1 MIEYV
6 RIIANFVQFNFKN
19 MKGKQILLE
28 ILDFLEVYVADSE
41 KEGAELCTSDFI
53 GFVNNNIEVD
63 AQKRNSISGGKNEFL
78 LDTNPQNRIATD
90 VSILI
95 SLMFRYAKNYIKK
108 ALKGSQI
115 NSADEFSFLIT
126 LLTYDSLSKQELIN
140 LQVMEKTSGIEI
152 INRLIKKGF
161 ISQYD
166 DEADKRSKRIILT
179 STGRVALVAILPQMN
194 KVSKIVLGKLSMDEQ
209 HMLVYLLRKLDHFH
223 NDIFLN
229 EKNYELED
237 IITKIDEKN
246 NT

>member
-1 MIEYV
+1 
-6 RIIANFVQFNFKN
+6 
-19 MKGKQILLE
+19 MKAKHILFDLLE
-28 ILDFLEVYVADSE
+28 FLEAYVSENE
-41 KEGAELCTSDFI
+41 KEEKELTTPDFI
-53 GFVNNNIEVD
+53 GFVNNRIEVEAHKRD
-63 AQKRNSISGGKNEFL
+63 AVSGGKNDFMI
-78 LDTNPQNRIATD
+78 DDNPQNRIATD

-108 ALKGSQI
+108 ALKGTGI

-126 LLTYDSLSKQELIN
+126 LLTYDSLTKQEMIN

-166 DEADKRSKRIILT
+166 DEVDKRSKRIMMTI
-179 STGRVALVAILPQMN
+179 SGRQQLLATLPQM
-194 KVSKIVLGKLSMDEQ
+194 KTVSKIILGKLTLDEQ

-229 EKNYELED
+229 EKNFELDD
-237 IITKIDEKN
+237 IITKIEGSE
-246 NT
+246 